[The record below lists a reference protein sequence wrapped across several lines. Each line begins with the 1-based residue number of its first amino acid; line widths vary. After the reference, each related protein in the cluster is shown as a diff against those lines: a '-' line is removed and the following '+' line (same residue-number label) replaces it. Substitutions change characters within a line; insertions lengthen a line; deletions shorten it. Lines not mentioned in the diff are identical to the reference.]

1 MADEEL
7 DSGLF
12 NISLASDTEDGDDH
26 QNTSTSQKDRT
37 GQTEEQFQAVKRSYR
52 AKIENGE
59 VSYKSLLLLLLLLL
73 PCPYTQPARKRKKKK
88 KGAVTTFQLRKTTKI
103 DMEIYTTA
111 PRHA

>member
-59 VSYKSLLLLLLLLL
+59 VSHKSLLFLL
-73 PCPYTQPARKRKKKK
+73 PPPPLSIHPAYERKEKVS
-88 KGAVTTFQLRKTTKI
+88 VTTL
-103 DMEIYTTA
+103 
-111 PRHA
+111 

>member
-26 QNTSTSQKDRT
+26 QDTSKAQKDRT

-59 VSYKSLLLLLLLLL
+59 VSHKSLLFL
-73 PCPYTQPARKRKKKK
+73 PPPSLSVHPACERKEKVS
-88 KGAVTTFQLRKTTKI
+88 VTTL
-103 DMEIYTTA
+103 
-111 PRHA
+111 